1 MELLFNKLKEMNKV
15 NNIDIAYISIFCTS
29 IVIIVYITIKVVE
42 VIVNNEKIELIN
54 KIIHKIKN
62 NQDEINLKINELYNI
77 HDNNNSKLYNIKKHN
92 NELNI
97 EINELYN
104 INNTKNNN
112 NEYVDII

>member
-1 MELLFNKLKEMNKV
+1 MDLLFNKLKEMNKV

-29 IVIIVYITIKVVE
+29 IVIIIYITIKVVE
-42 VIVNNEKIELIN
+42 LIVNNEKIESIN

-62 NQDEINLKINELYNI
+62 NQDELNLKINELYNI
-77 HDNNNSKLYNIKKHN
+77 HDNNNQLYNIKKHN

-104 INNTKNNN
+104 INNIKNTN